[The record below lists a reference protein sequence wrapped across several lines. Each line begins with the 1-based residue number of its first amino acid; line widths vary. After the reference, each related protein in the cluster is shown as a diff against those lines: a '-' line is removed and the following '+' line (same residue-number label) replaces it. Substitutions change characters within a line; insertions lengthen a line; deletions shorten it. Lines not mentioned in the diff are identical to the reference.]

1 MASATYLSNP
11 VVNIGVV
18 PVDLTDMCSAA
29 TLTNLVEAL
38 EDTAFGTTSRSYTA
52 GLANNEV
59 TLTFYASY
67 AASETYATLQP
78 LVGTKTTLTLQPTSG
93 VDSPTNPKFIL
104 TGCYLESLP
113 VINASLG
120 ELSTFDVTFT
130 GGALTIDTTV

>member
-11 VVNIGVV
+11 VLTINA
-18 PVDLTDMCSAA
+18 VDLTDMCTAA

-59 TLTFYASY
+59 TLTMYASF
-67 AASETYATLQP
+67 AATETYATLQP
-78 LVGTKTTLTLQPTSG
+78 LVGSKTTITLQPTSG
-93 VDSPTNPKFIL
+93 TESATNPIFTL

-113 VINASLG
+113 IINASLG
-120 ELSTFDVTFT
+120 ELSTYDITFM
-130 GGALTIDTTV
+130 GGVLTIDTTP